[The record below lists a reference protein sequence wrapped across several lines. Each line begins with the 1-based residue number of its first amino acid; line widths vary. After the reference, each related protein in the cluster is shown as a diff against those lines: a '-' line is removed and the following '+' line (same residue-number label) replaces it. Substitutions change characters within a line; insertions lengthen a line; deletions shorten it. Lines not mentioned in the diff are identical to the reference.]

1 MYMKFLFHFITFC
14 VLKSYCYFCP
24 KAMYQV
30 ILRPRLSRDTR
41 GRRRII
47 AFLFLYPRRDVHE
60 VSVARYNLLCF
71 EKLLLSL
78 QRERCGFSHVGV
90 LFFFPCFLF
99 FSSSCLLLAYELA
112 RCIIHK
118 WVVLCNIHW
127 QGYDF
132 FSGEARQTNEIIR
145 TELEK
150 IKRWPKPPL
159 KVWKESLKL
168 SRRIFDIHTL
178 QR

>member
-1 MYMKFLFHFITFC
+1 MFWKVIATFALKQCIKLSFVRVYRETHEEGDGSLLFFFYILVGMYMKFPLHFMTFC
-14 VLKSYCYFCP
+14 VLKSYCSLCRENDADFH
-24 KAMYQV
+24 M
-30 ILRPRLSRDTR
+30 
-41 GRRRII
+41 
-47 AFLFLYPRRDVHE
+47 
-60 VSVARYNLLCF
+60 SVFYSS
-71 EKLLLSL
+71 SL
-78 QRERCGFSHVGV
+78 AS
-90 LFFFPCFLF
+90 
-99 FSSSCLLLAYELA
+99 SSSCLLLAYELA

-132 FSGEARQTNEIIR
+132 FSGEARQANEIIR

>member
-1 MYMKFLFHFITFC
+1 MFWKVIATFA
-14 VLKSYCYFCP
+14 LKQCIKLSFVSC
-24 KAMYQV
+24 
-30 ILRPRLSRDTR
+30 LSRDTR

-47 AFLFLYPRRDVHE
+47 AFLFYILVGICTWSFRCTLWLFVFWKVIALFAEGTMRIFTCRCFILPP
-60 VSVARYNLLCF
+60 LLP
-71 EKLLLSL
+71 LLLFFL
-78 QRERCGFSHVGV
+78 YAADIWACTLNRV
-90 LFFFPCFLF
+90 L
-99 FSSSCLLLAYELA
+99 S
-112 RCIIHK
+112 IIHK

>member
-1 MYMKFLFHFITFC
+1 MFWKVIATFALKQCIKLSFVSCLSRDTRGRRRIIAFLFYILVGMYMKFLFHFITFC
-14 VLKSYCYFCP
+14 VLKSYCSLCRENDADFH
-24 KAMYQV
+24 M
-30 ILRPRLSRDTR
+30 
-41 GRRRII
+41 
-47 AFLFLYPRRDVHE
+47 
-60 VSVARYNLLCF
+60 SVFYSS
-71 EKLLLSL
+71 SL
-78 QRERCGFSHVGV
+78 AS
-90 LFFFPCFLF
+90 
-99 FSSSCLLLAYELA
+99 SSSCLLLAYELA

-118 WVVLCNIHW
+118 WVVLCNIQR

-132 FSGEARQTNEIIR
+132 FSGEARQTNEIIKA
-145 TELEK
+145 ELEK